1 MSPHAQPRATKDIDL
16 FIKPHPD
23 NAKAVYAALAQ
34 FGAPL
39 EGLTAEDFTV
49 LVQREMESWR
59 SPLASIP
66 SFSAGQSGRN
76 TGPAGW

>member
-16 FIKPHPD
+16 FIKPDPD

-34 FGAPL
+34 FGEPL

-49 LVQREMESWR
+49 LVQREMESWNVPR
-59 SPLASIP
+59 
-66 SFSAGQSGRN
+66 
-76 TGPAGW
+76 